1 VTDQA
6 LSGSLRTALSEV
18 ASLRAV
24 VVKHPDDAVRDAEGV
39 ALEARALNYH
49 ATPDLG
55 RARDEYARF
64 LELLGGTGAEILRL
78 PRSAVDDVGLDS
90 IYTRD
95 AAVVSPGGMI
105 LASMGK
111 AARAGEPAAQA
122 QAFAAWNIPV
132 AGALH
137 APARLEG
144 GDVVW
149 LDSRIV
155 AVGRGYRTNALGI
168 EALRALLG
176 EAIEVIEVPLPHWR
190 GEGDVFHLMS
200 IISPVAD
207 GLAVVYAPLLP
218 VPFRERLID
227 LGFELLEVPDEEFES
242 MGANVLALAPG
253 ECLMLAGNPRTEAR
267 LERAGVRVWCY
278 EGREISLKGGG
289 GPTCLTRPVARHGAG
304 RATGPARTPLPSPA

>member
-1 VTDQA
+1 M
-6 LSGSLRTALSEV
+6 SALSEV
-18 ASLRAV
+18 AALRSV
-24 VVKHPDDAVRDAEGV
+24 VVKHPDDAVRDPGGV
-39 ALEARALNYH
+39 ASEADALNYS

-64 LELLGGTGAEILRL
+64 LDLLGGTGAEILRL
-78 PRSAVDDVGLDS
+78 PRSEADDVGLDS

-95 AAVVSPGGMI
+95 ASIISPRGMI

-111 AARAGEPAAQA
+111 APRAGEPDAQA

-137 APARLEG
+137 PPARLEG
-144 GDVVW
+144 GDAVW

-155 AVGRGYRTNALGI
+155 AVGRGYRTNAMGI

-190 GEGDVFHLMS
+190 GEADVFHLMS
-200 IISPVAD
+200 IISPVD
-207 GLAVVYAPLLP
+207 DRLAVVYARLLP
-218 VPFRERLID
+218 VPFRERLLD
-227 LGFELLEVPDEEFES
+227 LGFALLEVPDEEFES

-253 ECLMLAGNPRTEAR
+253 ECLMLAGNPRTRAR

-289 GPTCLTRPVARHGAG
+289 GPTCLTRPVARHATG
-304 RATGPARTPLPSPA
+304 RAAYGTGSNTASVSRLNSTQSA